1 LEIYSQLVG
10 TNSFGAEAVLLGLL
24 ALLVGVCHQSE
35 TFERLVGSRIRE
47 PLYLAYG
54 TYGLPLMLLLMEVQ
68 KRRRPGGGI
77 SRIFGGL
84 VLLVILVIVVIGAIA
99 LLAFFIY
106 RYSRRRRR

>member
-1 LEIYSQLVG
+1 MEIYGQMIG

-24 ALLVGVCHQSE
+24 VLLVGICHQSE
-35 TFERLVGSRIRE
+35 IYERLVGSRIRG

-54 TYGLPLMLLLMEVQ
+54 AYGLPLMLLLMEFQ
-68 KRRRPGGGI
+68 RRRRPGGGI

-84 VLLVILVIVVIGAIA
+84 VLLIIVVIGAIA

-106 RYSRRRRR
+106 KYLRRRR